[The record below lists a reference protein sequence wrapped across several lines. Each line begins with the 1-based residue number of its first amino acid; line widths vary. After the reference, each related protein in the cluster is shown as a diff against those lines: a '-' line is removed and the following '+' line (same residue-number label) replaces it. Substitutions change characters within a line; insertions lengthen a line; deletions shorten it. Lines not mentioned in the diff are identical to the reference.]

1 MASSP
6 DQELEEL
13 RREVDRI
20 DRAMVELLAER
31 LRVVREIARIKRTA
45 AAGQPAIRP
54 GREAVI
60 LRRLVE
66 QAGARFP
73 AGTLVRM
80 WRELLAATT
89 RAQAPSGDR
98 RLRAAGSARSCG
110 TSPATISARRPRSSA
125 PPAGRTRCGWSP
137 TATPTSPSCR
147 CRRRASPGGRACSTR
162 SVRPLRV
169 VARLPFGPAG
179 PQLDG
184 SGAMVVGAIEP
195 EPSGADLS
203 LLAAGDAGR
212 GRPRPAAR
220 RPGARPSWRRACWRP
235 CASAA
240 AARPTLHLIELD
252 GFVTAADPPLAARPG
267 PGPRAG
273 LAQRVAR
280 RLCPSPRRR
289 RLTRGAPAAPQPR

>member
-20 DRAMVELLAER
+20 DRTMVELLADR
-31 LRVVREIARIKRTA
+31 LHVVREIARIKQTA

-66 QAGARFP
+66 QAGDRFP

-89 RAQAPSGDR
+89 RAQAPLAIAACVPPDRPELWDLARDHFGAAVPIQRTASWSHALRLVADGDAD
-98 RLRAAGSARSCG
+98 LAVLPLPGEG
-110 TSPATISARRPRSSA
+110 EP
-125 PPAGRTRCGWSP
+125 WW
-137 TATPTSPSCR
+137 
-147 CRRRASPGGRACSTR
+147 ASLLDT

-179 PQLDG
+179 PQLEG
-184 SGAMVVGAIEP
+184 SGAMVVGAIAP

-203 LLAAGDAGR
+203 LLALETPAEVGRARLADALDAPELGPR
-212 GRPRPAAR
+212 VLATLRPPQGETA
-220 RPGARPSWRRACWRP
+220 
-235 CASAA
+235 
-240 AARPTLHLIELD
+240 LHLIELD
-252 GFVTAADPPLAARPG
+252 GFVTPGDPPLARALGHARQLVLRSTWLGGYARP
-267 PGPRAG
+267 
-273 LAQRVAR
+273 LAV
-280 RLCPSPRRR
+280 
-289 RLTRGAPAAPQPR
+289 GD